1 MCRDIFR
8 LWSLLVAA
16 HAIASVGRRV
26 SAPLMQHNR
35 LDLAPVPSCL
45 FDASKSLVRIG

>member
-1 MCRDIFR
+1 MCREFFR

-26 SAPLMQHNR
+26 FAPLKQHNR
-35 LDLAPVPSCL
+35 LDLVPVPSRL